1 MEKEFVPY
9 EQVLALKELGFDE
22 PCYAIYDR
30 KEQLHPFVKFS
41 VMNNVLKIENDNE
54 FTPIA
59 KCLAPT
65 YSQSFRWIRKR
76 CNILA
81 IVSYC
86 DDNSGKFMAV
96 IDKINGYIDYD
107 MNPKNTYEEAEL
119 ECLKQLIKI
128 IKQND
133 N

>member
-1 MEKEFVPY
+1 MNEIQKDFVPY
-9 EQVLALKELGFDE
+9 EEAVALKELGFDE
-22 PCYAIYDR
+22 PCSAFFTWKKELKPIKQWDVFNSLKNSEVNTIYCS
-30 KEQLHPFVKFS
+30 S
-41 VMNNVLKIENDNE
+41 V
-54 FTPIA
+54 T
-59 KCLAPT
+59 PT
-65 YSQSFRWIRKR
+65 YSQAFRWIRKR

-128 IKQND
+128 IKEND